1 MEFDAGVK
9 EANMAAVSPKSD
21 LSWVQGFRGKYKEWF
36 QGAKPLLEA
45 HQGPA
50 AFKTYPFVSFSQ
62 TPWSPHRTSLP
73 EVCLA
78 VVTTAGLFRKGIDDP
93 FADTAEGDPRV
104 IQLPS
109 NIEAKSLDTAHTHI
123 PQELIRADVNVA
135 FPIDRLRDLV
145 KEKKVGSLAPR
156 FFSFVGYQTRADE
169 VAMEMAPNIAAAMV
183 SDKVTLALIVPA

>member
-1 MEFDAGVK
+1 MV
-9 EANMAAVSPKSD
+9 AVSPKAD
-21 LSWVQGFRGKYKEWF
+21 VSWVQEFRKKYQEWF

-62 TPWSPHRTSLP
+62 TPWTPLRIPLS
-73 EVCLA
+73 EVCLS
-78 VVTTAGLFRKGIDDP
+78 VVSTAGLFRKGINAP
-93 FADTAEGDPRV
+93 FADTAEGDPAV

-109 NIEAKSLDTAHTHI
+109 NINPKSLDTAHTHI
-123 PQELIRADVNVA
+123 PQEPVRADVNVA
-135 FPIDRLRDLV
+135 LPFDHLWDLV

-169 VAMEMAPNIAAAMV
+169 VALEMAPNIAAAMV
-183 SDKVTLALIVPA
+183 EDKVTLALIVPV